1 MRKWAMLIV
10 LATRIASAD
19 EDPCCC
25 EKPPSTV
32 DPLFRDELI
41 AATALFA
48 VGHTIALATQ
58 VAVPSSRAY
67 PAEGTPVA
75 PSWPARK
82 LEAITTGTFSGSPSR
97 TAVRPAPTATVS
109 ARNRPGRLTDMVGS
123 ARGRSRTPSPC
134 RQAT

>member
-10 LATRIASAD
+10 LVGRVASAD

-25 EKPPSTV
+25 EKSPSSV

-58 VAVPSSRAY
+58 FAVPGSTTERIF
-67 PAEGTPVA
+67 GTVPV
-75 PSWPARK
+75 
-82 LEAITTGTFSGSPSR
+82 FGSIDA
-97 TAVRPAPTATVS
+97 AVRTDSWEARMTLVFATGVQLVGILMAATAAAVHKES
-109 ARNRPGRLTDMVGS
+109 RPKNLSFNGNGMQLKF
-123 ARGRSRTPSPC
+123 
-134 RQAT
+134 